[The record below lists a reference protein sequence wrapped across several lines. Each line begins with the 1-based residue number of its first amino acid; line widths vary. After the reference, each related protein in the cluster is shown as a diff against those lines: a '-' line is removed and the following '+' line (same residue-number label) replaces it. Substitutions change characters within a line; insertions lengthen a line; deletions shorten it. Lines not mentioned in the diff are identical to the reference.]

1 MCWQKEFEMKI
12 QSNNFIPAAQVAIQD
27 VDLQTAVSFGT
38 NAGFTKRQAAMFADG
53 KTHGEAMRR
62 QAAAI
67 KRYGLNNL
75 PELLEQAEANMQAN
89 GITVLWAVDGDEANQ
104 HVLDIAHR
112 HGVQS
117 VVKSKS
123 MVTEE
128 TGLNHALEA
137 ADIDVLETDLGEYI
151 VQLGEETPSHIV
163 VPIVHKTK
171 ASIRDLLIEKANM
184 PPTDDTEEMT
194 TFARNF
200 LRQKFLDADMGVSGG
215 NFILAE
221 TGSLCLVSNEG
232 NARLVTSLPRVHV
245 ALVGIEKVIGTV
257 EDYATLTQVLPRSA
271 TGQTMTVYTH
281 LINGPRQPDETD
293 GPEHVYV
300 ILVDNGRSH
309 IYNTDYAE
317 ALACIRCGAC
327 LNGCPVYQ
335 VTGGHAYGWVY
346 PGPIGAVVTPL
357 LVGLENASPLPYA
370 SSLCGLCKEVC
381 PVDIDIPRM
390 LLDLRHD
397 LVERGKGGAV
407 WNMGMKAWAI
417 GNQSPAL
424 FNLGGK
430 AAALSRHMM
439 PKTLPGPLSGWT
451 DFRTPPHFA
460 PKSFRQ
466 LWRERQGGQDEQ
478 S

>member
-1 MCWQKEFEMKI
+1 MKI
-12 QSNNFIPAAQVAIQD
+12 NSNNFIPAAQVAIND
-27 VDLQTAVSFGT
+27 ADLQTAVSFGT
-38 NAGFTKRQAAMFADG
+38 NVGFTKRQAAMYADG
-53 KTHGEAMRR
+53 KSHGEAMRQ

-67 KRYGLNNL
+67 KRYCLGQL
-75 PELLEQAEANMQAN
+75 PDLLEQAEASMQAN
-89 GITVLWAVDGDEANQ
+89 GIQVFWAADGHEANE
-104 HVLDIAHR
+104 HVLKIAR
-112 HGVQS
+112 QHGVHS

-137 ADIDVLETDLGEYI
+137 AEIDVLETDLGEFI

-171 ASIRDLLIEKANM
+171 ESIKALLIEKAQM

-194 TFARNF
+194 HFARHY

-215 NFILAE
+215 NFIIAE

-300 ILVDNGRSH
+300 IFVDNGRSD
-309 IYNTDYAE
+309 IYTSNYAE

-335 VTGGHAYGWVY
+335 ATGGHAYGWVY

-357 LVGLENASPLPYA
+357 LNGLENATPLPYA
-370 SSLCGLCKEVC
+370 STLCGMCKDVC

-397 LVERGKGGAV
+397 LVEMGKGSTV
-407 WNMGMKAWAI
+407 WDLGMKAWAI
-417 GNQSPAL
+417 GNQSPTL

-430 AAALSRHMM
+430 AAAISRSLM
-439 PKTLPGPLSGWT
+439 PKTLPGPLKGWT
-451 DFRTPPHFA
+451 DYRTPPNFA

-466 LWRERQGGQDEQ
+466 LWREREEGRDEK